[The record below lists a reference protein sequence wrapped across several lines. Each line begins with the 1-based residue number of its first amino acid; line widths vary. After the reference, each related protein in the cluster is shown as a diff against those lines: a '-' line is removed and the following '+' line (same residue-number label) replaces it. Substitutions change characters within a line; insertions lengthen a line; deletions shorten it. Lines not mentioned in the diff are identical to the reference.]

1 MHDYLPSSLRLDKS
15 MYKVKDSM
23 IRQHVLNIINN
34 LFQMELKIYYLFH
47 SANVY
52 CDDGSETV
60 LKSYC
65 REQLVQYFICIFILL
80 IKLKYLYSCIE

>member
-34 LFQMELKIYYLFH
+34 LFQMELKIDYLFL

-65 REQLVQYFICIFILL
+65 REQLEQYFICIFILL